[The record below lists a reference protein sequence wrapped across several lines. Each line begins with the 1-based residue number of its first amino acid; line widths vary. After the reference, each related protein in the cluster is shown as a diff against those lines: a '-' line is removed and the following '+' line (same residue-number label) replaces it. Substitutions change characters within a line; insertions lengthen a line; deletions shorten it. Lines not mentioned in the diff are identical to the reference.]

1 MSTYALSKGL
11 IEVLTRL
18 SFRFVLL
25 VGAMCFVSIGQPSDA
40 VAQEG
45 GGGGAGGSE
54 FSLFIGSMLPN
65 QIDGVTEI
73 LPVFGGRYGIP
84 TVRLGVAEFGFG
96 NTHAEGVDFTTFSAS
111 LRADLPAIDQFIGF
125 VYGGLD
131 VSYFRPAGSEDRK
144 TDTGLH
150 VGAGLSLHVSDTLW
164 FRSDLKFNASPGT
177 SLSLLFGIVFQSP

>member
-1 MSTYALSKGL
+1 MSRFALQKGRGDA
-11 IEVLTRL
+11 LTRL
-18 SFRFVLL
+18 VELSVAICL
-25 VGAMCFVSIGQPSDA
+25 VIVGHLTEAA
-40 VAQEG
+40 AQEG
-45 GGGGAGGSE
+45 GGAGEGGSE

-84 TVRLGVAEFGFG
+84 TSRIGVAEFGIG
-96 NTHAEGVDFTTFSAS
+96 NTHAEGVDFTTFSGS
-111 LRADLPAIDQFIGF
+111 LRADLPAIDQFVGF

-131 VSYFRPAGSEDRK
+131 ISYFRPAGSEDRK

-150 VGAGLSLHVSDTLW
+150 VGAGLSVHASDTLW

-177 SLSLLFGIVFQSP
+177 SLSLLFGIVFQSN

>member
-1 MSTYALSKGL
+1 MSTNVRSKGL
-11 IEVLTRL
+11 VEVMTRII
-18 SFRFVLL
+18 LL
-25 VGAMCFVSIGQPSDA
+25 VGAICFVALGRPSDA
-40 VAQEG
+40 GAQEG
-45 GGGGAGGSE
+45 GGGAEGGSE

-73 LPVFGGRYGIP
+73 LPVFGGRYGLP
-84 TVRLGVAEFGFG
+84 TARLGVAEFGFG

-111 LRADLPAIDQFIGF
+111 LRADLPAIDTFIGF

-131 VSYFRPAGSEDRK
+131 ISYFRPAGSEDRK

-150 VGAGLSLHVSDTLW
+150 VGAGLSVYASDTLW